1 MLMFQFIAFRN
12 VLGNVTIF
20 AFFELFVHEHIEF
33 ETILGIIFLKYFW
46 WCFYF
51 ILFYFIFR

>member
-1 MLMFQFIAFRN
+1 MLMFQIIVLRN
-12 VLGNVTIF
+12 VFGNVTIF

-33 ETILGIIFLKYFW
+33 ETILGIIFQSIFGG
-46 WCFYF
+46 